1 MQTILK
7 EGATPLLVQR
17 PTSIDDSV
25 DEIMALPLKQNSPDY
40 LELKSDSF
48 ELVNINKTVAKIF

>member
-1 MQTILK
+1 LQTILK

-17 PTSIDDSV
+17 PTSLDDSV
-25 DEIMALPLKQNSPDY
+25 DEIMALPLIPNSSDY

-48 ELVNINKTVAKIF
+48 ELVNIN